1 MRSLPGAPDF
11 ERLEFS
17 MRFDPAAVRSPEG
30 HTEALLPFSV
40 SDPLLPNAY
49 STSFDVHLD
58 KFRLAHIGYIIIII

>member
-17 MRFDPAAVRSPEG
+17 VRFDPAAVRFDPAAVRSPEG

-58 KFRLAHIGYIIIII
+58 